1 VGGCRRRSRGL
12 HSIGLAHRDGP
23 AAPERAWAIDP
34 RRLL

>member
-1 VGGCRRRSRGL
+1 VGGGRRRCRWL